1 MDDLEP
7 VLGVHTARHLESL
20 LTAAGAL
27 PARDT
32 VLAATERWCARLL
45 AGIDHDEH
53 SQVLRAWVRWQ
64 VLRPLREKAVAGP
77 LLDSTGHSARS
88 RLQNV
93 AAFCSFLAVRRR
105 SLSTCRQADIDAWAS
120 SQPRN
125 RLRSLRGFAAW
136 AMARHAMP
144 RLEVQPG
151 RSGPPAAPLASDER
165 WKVARRLLHSP
176 DIDPGVR
183 VGGALVVI
191 YAQPLFRISRLRVD
205 ELDVTA
211 DRVLVRFG
219 AGATIEFPEPLAGH
233 ARALLEQRRP
243 APRKANLPTDVGWLF
258 PGNVPGRPITAQG
271 LSRQLARSG
280 VRAETHR
287 LTALYQ
293 FAAEMPAPLLA
304 DILGVST
311 RTAEVWSRLASRTW
325 VDYPEM
331 RGAE

>member
-1 MDDLEP
+1 
-7 VLGVHTARHLESL
+7 
-20 LTAAGAL
+20 
-27 PARDT
+27 
-32 VLAATERWCARLL
+32 
-45 AGIDHDEH
+45 
-53 SQVLRAWVRWQ
+53 
-64 VLRPLREKAVAGP
+64 
-77 LLDSTGHSARS
+77 
-88 RLQNV
+88 
-93 AAFCSFLAVRRR
+93 
-105 SLSTCRQADIDAWAS
+105 
-120 SQPRN
+120 
-125 RLRSLRGFAAW
+125 
-136 AMARHAMP
+136 MP

-191 YAQPLFRISRLRVD
+191 YAQPLFRVSRLRVD
-205 ELDVTA
+205 DVDVTA

-219 AGATIEFPEPLAGH
+219 GGATIEFPEPLAGH
-233 ARALLEQRRP
+233 ARALIEQRRP

-280 VRAETHR
+280 VRAESHR
-287 LTALYQ
+287 LTALCQ

-325 VDYPEM
+325 VDYPEL
-331 RGAE
+331 RRAE